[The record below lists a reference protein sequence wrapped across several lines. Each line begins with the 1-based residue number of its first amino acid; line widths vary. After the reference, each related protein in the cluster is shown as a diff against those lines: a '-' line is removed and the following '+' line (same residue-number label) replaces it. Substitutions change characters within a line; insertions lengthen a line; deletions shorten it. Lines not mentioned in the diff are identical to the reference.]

1 MSNYK
6 RKITRKVTVGNLTIG
21 GGESIIIQS
30 MCNTDTRNVS
40 ATVHQIHALE
50 KAGCELV
57 RVAVPDMIAA
67 QALGEIKK
75 QISIPLVAD
84 IHFDYRLALQA
95 MEHCT

>member
-1 MSNYK
+1 M
-6 RKITRKVTVGNLTIG
+6 TVGNLTIG

-30 MCNTDTRNVS
+30 MCNTDTRDVS

-84 IHFDYRLALQA
+84 IHLITVWHYRLWSRVWIKYGLIQA
-95 MEHCT
+95 I